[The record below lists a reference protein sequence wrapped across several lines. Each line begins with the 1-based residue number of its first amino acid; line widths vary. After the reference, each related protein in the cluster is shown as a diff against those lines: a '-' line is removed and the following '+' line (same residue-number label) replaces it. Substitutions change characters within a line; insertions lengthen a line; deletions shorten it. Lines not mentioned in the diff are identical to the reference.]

1 MVYGAA
7 NLVCQKEQSINKQ
20 LYAQIELENSIATPS
35 ETERALLQSVCSLF
49 IIEGAIFTWLNQ
61 RLAATKF
68 RNPEDHIFI

>member
-35 ETERALLQSVCSLF
+35 ETERAYSLSK
-49 IIEGAIFTWLNQ
+49 EPSLRG
-61 RLAATKF
+61 
-68 RNPEDHIFI
+68 